1 MREFSVSLLGLELS
15 TVFIKSLDSG
25 IENVLLTFGEKKCS
39 WERLSLA
46 EGGVRI
52 KNYFV
57 ELETEV
63 IMQAKQKKN
72 HTQRQEYQLDKFRMA
87 TARWVAVPQE
97 GIWGLWRIRRLL
109 TTSQQCCGAWKNGSW
124 MCLVLCNV
132 QECTDRRVDS
142 RREVILFAQLSTG
155 GCQL

>member
-39 WERLSLA
+39 WERLSLV

-57 ELETEV
+57 ELETSYNASK
-63 IMQAKQKKN
+63 AKEKS
-72 HTQRQEYQLDKFRMA
+72 HTEAGVSAGQVQN
-87 TARWVAVPQE
+87 
-97 GIWGLWRIRRLL
+97 GN
-109 TTSQQCCGAWKNGSW
+109 SQVGGSP
-124 MCLVLCNV
+124 
-132 QECTDRRVDS
+132 S
-142 RREVILFAQLSTG
+142 RRDLGLVEDQKVVDHKSAVLWCLEKWIMDVPGAVQCPG
-155 GCQL
+155 VHR